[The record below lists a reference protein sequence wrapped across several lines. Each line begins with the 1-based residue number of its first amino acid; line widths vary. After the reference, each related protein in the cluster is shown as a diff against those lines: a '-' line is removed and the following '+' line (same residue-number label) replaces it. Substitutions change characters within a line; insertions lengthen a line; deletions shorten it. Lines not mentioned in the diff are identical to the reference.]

1 VLFTP
6 AGRIAATNVQE
17 AIEELDTDTALAV
30 LSDVTGITG
39 ADRVTNIVSLTQ
51 AEYDALIPDTATL
64 YVILG

>member
-1 VLFTP
+1 MPTAELTGYADVQAVIDALDK
-6 AGRIAATNVQE
+6 AGTAIQSDTTDIA
-17 AIEELDTDTALAV
+17 
-30 LSDVTGITG
+30 G